1 MVGCH
6 LTQKYAVKPA
16 LIRLLPCLSILGNS
30 HCILMACYTTVSG
43 KYSINM
49 FTLLRYVADNVQAYG

>member
-16 LIRLLPCLSILGNS
+16 LVRLLPCLSILG
-30 HCILMACYTTVSG
+30 ILMACYTTVSG
-43 KYSINM
+43 KYSIDM
-49 FTLLRYVADNVQAYG
+49 FTLSRYIADNIQAYG